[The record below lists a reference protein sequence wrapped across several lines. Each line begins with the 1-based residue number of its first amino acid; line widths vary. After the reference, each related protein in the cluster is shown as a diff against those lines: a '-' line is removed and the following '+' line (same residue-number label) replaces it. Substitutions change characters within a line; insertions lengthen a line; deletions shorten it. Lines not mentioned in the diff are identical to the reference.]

1 VSGDIL
7 TSACC
12 GLEEASQ
19 LVEVGMNKFLHCGAV
34 LVEGKP
40 GEAIISKKGGSEWHS
55 VLVTTMT
62 R

>member
-1 VSGDIL
+1 
-7 TSACC
+7 
-12 GLEEASQ
+12 
-19 LVEVGMNKFLHCGAV
+19 MNKFLHCGAV